1 MVPWFVTHVVRQ
13 IARANLH
20 RLLGCPGAA
29 GSKTRPVEMLLATPE
44 LPQGAKMAMKG
55 KRVRFDDET
64 WLALEGLARDSKKSF
79 EDLANEAFA
88 DLLKKHRR
96 PTTLK
101 EALRESARREPANDP
116 HPPGSEPEPVEST
129 GKRGVASAQTNLT
142 IHLRL
147 ISRSRQLRRV

>member
-1 MVPWFVTHVVRQ
+1 
-13 IARANLH
+13 
-20 RLLGCPGAA
+20 
-29 GSKTRPVEMLLATPE
+29 
-44 LPQGAKMAMKG
+44 MKG

-79 EDLANEAFA
+79 EVLANEAFA

-129 GKRGVASAQTNLT
+129 AKKGVARPRKRA
-142 IHLRL
+142 
-147 ISRSRQLRRV
+147 

>member
-1 MVPWFVTHVVRQ
+1 MP
-13 IARANLH
+13 
-20 RLLGCPGAA
+20 
-29 GSKTRPVEMLLATPE
+29 
-44 LPQGAKMAMKG
+44 MKG

-64 WLALEGLARDSKKSF
+64 WLALEGLARDGKKRF

-116 HPPGSEPEPVEST
+116 HPPGGEPEPAET
-129 GKRGVASAQTNLT
+129 TAKRGVA
-142 IHLRL
+142 RPRK
-147 ISRSRQLRRV
+147 RS

>member
-1 MVPWFVTHVVRQ
+1 
-13 IARANLH
+13 
-20 RLLGCPGAA
+20 
-29 GSKTRPVEMLLATPE
+29 
-44 LPQGAKMAMKG
+44 MAMKG

-79 EDLANEAFA
+79 EDLANGAFA

-116 HPPGSEPEPVEST
+116 HPLAASPSRWKARGRGASRPR
-129 GKRGVASAQTNLT
+129 KRT
-142 IHLRL
+142 
-147 ISRSRQLRRV
+147 